1 MIWIFGDSFVAP
13 KQNKKY
19 ENDAEPW
26 FNKFGATE
34 NFASNGRGPKESFTD
49 FLEYQFKIKEGDT
62 VIFVLSQIKR
72 SFDYIDLDIK
82 YYNHKTLGYL
92 YLFHLRNNV
101 KFFVMFK
108 GREDLELVKLNIPEK
123 DFFILPFPLSIVSH
137 PDDFGVISY
146 VNHLS
151 NKNHEVFRQLFYDW
165 NNDKIGD
172 KYDFETYRTER
183 LNFIYDR

>member
-13 KQNKKY
+13 KQDKKY

-26 FNKFGATE
+26 FTKFGETT
-34 NFASNGRGPKESFTD
+34 NFAVDGRGPKESFTD
-49 FLEYQFKIKEGDT
+49 FLEHQFRIKEGDT

-92 YLFHLRNNV
+92 HLFHLRNNV

-108 GREDLELVKLNIPEK
+108 GREDLQLVKLNIPEK
-123 DFFILPFPLSIVSH
+123 DFFILPFSLSIVSH
-137 PDDFGVISY
+137 PDDFGDKAY

-151 NKNHEVFRQLFYDW
+151 NKNHEVFGQLFYDW
-165 NNDKIGD
+165 DNDAIGD
-172 KYDFETYRTER
+172 KYDFETYETER